1 MNETIEKLFEK
12 IPRVRIGFFPTPLEK
27 LENFSR
33 KYDVELYMKRD
44 DLTGPGFG
52 GNKIRKIE
60 FVLGDALKKDAKYLI
75 TYGGFQTNHGRQL
88 VASCRKFGL
97 EPILYLIGPNE
108 PEEFRGN
115 LLLDKIMN
123 AEIHYVIPK
132 TMDLTVILK
141 QATDEAKSRIDEL
154 EAKGHKCYDCPA
166 GAFNPPG
173 SLGFLWG
180 FNELMDQLKE
190 KGLGIDYIVH
200 ASGTGGTLTGLLMG
214 RKLLHSDI
222 KILPFSVAEL
232 PPDMGEKISSM
243 SGKVSEMLGVDV
255 TISKDE
261 VKIDDKYYGPG
272 YDIPYEGSTEAIK
285 ELAREEGVILG
296 PAYTA
301 KAMSGLLDY
310 IKKGEIPKGSKIV
323 FWHTGGTPTIFAE
336 KEIVGKVYD

>member
-1 MNETIEKLFEK
+1 MNEKIEKLFEK
-12 IPRVRIGFFPTPLEK
+12 IPRVHIGFFPTPLEK
-27 LENFSR
+27 LENLSR
-33 KYDVELYMKRD
+33 KYDVELYIKRD

-60 FVLGDALKKDAKYLI
+60 FVLGDALKQDAKYLI
-75 TYGGFQTNHGRQL
+75 TYGAFQTNHGRQL
-88 VASCRKFGL
+88 AASCRKLGL
-97 EPILYLIGPNE
+97 EPILYLVGSNE

-132 TMDLTVILK
+132 NMDLTVGIK
-141 QATDEAKSRIDEL
+141 QATGEARSRIDEL
-154 EAKGHKCYDCPA
+154 ETKGYKCYDCPA

-190 KGLGIDYIVH
+190 KGLGIEYIVH
-200 ASGTGGTLTGLLMG
+200 ASGTGSMLTGLLMG
-214 RKLLHSDI
+214 RKLLHSDVE
-222 KILPFSVAEL
+222 ILPFSVAEL
-232 PPDMGEKISSM
+232 PPDIGERISDM
-243 SGKVSEMLGVDV
+243 SKKVSEILGVDV

-261 VKIDDKYYGPG
+261 VKIDDKHYGPG

-301 KAMSGLLDY
+301 KAMSGLLNY
-310 IKKGEIPKGSKIV
+310 IKTSKIPKGSKIV

-336 KEIVGKVYD
+336 KEIVGNVYD